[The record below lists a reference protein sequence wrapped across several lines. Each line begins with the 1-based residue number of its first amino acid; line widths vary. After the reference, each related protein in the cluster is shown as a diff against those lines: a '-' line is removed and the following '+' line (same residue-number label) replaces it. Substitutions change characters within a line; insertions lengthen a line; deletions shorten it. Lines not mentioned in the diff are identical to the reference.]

1 MEVSMFLAL
10 IFVYGKFSWFQGRQA
25 IEWVINKL
33 DAEVKE
39 IASTAV
45 KSTDELFTHTKKS
58 FDDITITARKSMD
71 DISSAAKKS
80 LDDLHN
86 LANVPTRTNQNLPK
100 I

>member
-1 MEVSMFLAL
+1 M
-10 IFVYGKFSWFQGRQA
+10 
-25 IEWVINKL
+25 INKI
-33 DAEVKE
+33 DAEVKG

-58 FDDITITARKSMD
+58 FDDITITALKSMD
-71 DISSAAKKS
+71 DISTAAKKS

-86 LANVPTRTNQNLPK
+86 LANVPTRTNQNIPK